1 MTNTFVVD
9 GTTFAVETDRL
20 NEMTIRSHPNDYKV
34 VFEPFQ
40 NKFTDNQV
48 VLIDK
53 RVRELYDI
61 KHHRLIEVEAIE
73 ENKTIDTVLMLCER
87 LLQYEFDRG
96 QTLVVIGGGI
106 IQDIGAY
113 TAKTFKRGIDWIY
126 IPTTLL
132 SQCDSCIG
140 GKTALNFKNYK
151 NQLALFSAPQKV
163 IVDIAFL
170 KTLTEKDMLSGY
182 GEIVKL
188 FITGGSYYTDNFD
201 KFDIETAIYHSLS
214 IKKAIVEV
222 DEFEHRERKS
232 LNYGH
237 SFGHAIESVVNYE
250 IPHGEAVM
258 LGIEVINRLFTQS
271 PLITDM
277 VQKFTSLNRLRGI
290 DVDSLIRALKT
301 DKKIS
306 NGMITFVVTP
316 AVGETVLVK
325 RVIDDEI
332 RNKVDAI
339 LTG

>member
-188 FITGGSYYTDNFD
+188 FITGGSYYIDNFD

>member
-316 AVGETVLVK
+316 AVGETVLAK